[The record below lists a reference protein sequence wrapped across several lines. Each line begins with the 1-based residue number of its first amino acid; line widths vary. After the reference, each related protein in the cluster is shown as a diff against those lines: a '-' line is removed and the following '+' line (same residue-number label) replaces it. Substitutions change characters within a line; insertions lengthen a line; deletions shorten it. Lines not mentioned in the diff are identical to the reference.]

1 MSEFINKIPLEPIL
15 EGKEQVTFDEE
26 SINSQKNCIPGPNVK
41 FRRKAVPYVS
51 YIPNMTVLGSLG
63 CNPDQY
69 PKYTNGKYCCESEP
83 SSPQEQLNYVNML
96 LESAIENVGE
106 TSFKKYFT
114 DIEWLNKFRKYL
126 VNKYNNEVVDTL
138 ANLDREIVIDD
149 IRYEN
154 IDNYISENKK
164 SSTNLKSDSRNK
176 TMPGR
181 IDNVDGIIDSR
192 TFSNTKENERN
203 EGFFSRVVPK
213 LEPKYGGKTLKKRSY
228 TKKHKSS
235 KRSKRNKRNKPKKS
249 KKAKK

>member
-1 MSEFINKIPLEPIL
+1 MAEFINKMPLEPIL

-26 SINSQKNCIPGPNVK
+26 GINSQKNCVPGPNVK
-41 FRRKAVPYVS
+41 FRKKAVPYVS
-51 YIPNMTVLGSLG
+51 YIPKMTVPGSLG

-83 SSPQEQLNYVNML
+83 SSPQEQLDYVNML

-106 TSFKKYFT
+106 RSFEKYFK

-138 ANLDREIVIDD
+138 ANLDGEIVIDD
-149 IRYEN
+149 IRYKN
-154 IDNYISENKK
+154 IDDYISKNKK
-164 SSTNLKSDSRNK
+164 ISTTLKSTDSTNK

-181 IDNVDGIIDSR
+181 IDNVDGIIDSK
-192 TFSNTKENERN
+192 TFSHTKENERN

-213 LEPKYGGKTLKKRSY
+213 LEPKPKYGGKKHLKKRSY
-228 TKKHKSS
+228 TKKHKS
-235 KRSKRNKRNKPKKS
+235 NKRNKPKKS
-249 KKAKK
+249 KKHRK